1 MKHDTVAIR
10 PADNP
15 FASRR
20 IDGLH
25 YRFRRGAIND
35 IKAALARHGNRGA
48 IVGPHGSGK
57 TTLLEHLAEGFDS
70 DVVWIRL
77 DAALANPH
85 KVLCA
90 GLPDL
95 VDARHTILID
105 GAEQLGRWSWRRVHH
120 RIRKAGAFII
130 TSHRPGRLPTIH
142 ECATDPDLLADL
154 VAELAPEMVGAVD
167 LEDLFRRHG
176 GNIRLCFRDLY
187 DLWAGRGVQR
197 MGDRR

>member
-1 MKHDTVAIR
+1 VNHDTVAMR

-25 YRFRRGAIND
+25 YRFRRGDIND

-48 IVGPHGSGK
+48 IVGPHGRGK
-57 TTLLEHLAEGFDS
+57 TTLLD
-70 DVVWIRL
+70 
-77 DAALANPH
+77 ALAGHLEGEIIRVSLRSDTRRPLSQALASLPAAVRDIH
-85 KVLCA
+85 AVL
-90 GLPDL
+90 L
-95 VDARHTILID
+95 D

-120 RIRKAGAFII
+120 RIRKAGAIII

-142 ECATDPDLLADL
+142 RCTTDPALLAEL

-197 MGDRR
+197 VGDRR